1 MALDPKDTKT
11 LAALALHRFGL
22 GPRAGSVAA
31 IASDPRGALLAEL
44 DRPNAGRIAAADLM
58 DSGTAL
64 RSAVEFQQARRQ
76 MRREASGQNS
86 PQQKNARQEDAEQM
100 KAQPNNA
107 PPDNTQ
113 QKNAQPKNAKGNG
126 AGRPRP
132 TVGVAPQEIYIA
144 EAKAR
149 LDTALAAETGFTE
162 RLVWF
167 WSNHF
172 CVSADK
178 GQVRPIAGAFERE
191 AIRGHVLG
199 RFGDMLL
206 AVESHPAMLMYL
218 DNARSIGPNSPAG
231 RNRRRG
237 LNENLAREILE
248 LHTLGVRSVY
258 SQDDVT
264 SFAKVITGWTV
275 VPARQDPELGG
286 TFNFNPRM
294 HETGPQSVIG
304 KRYDAA
310 GVEQGR
316 RVLADLARHPATA
329 KHIAQKFARHFVSDE
344 PPPALVDRLTK
355 RFLDTGGDLKELAK
369 ALIRSDEA
377 WDASRTRIK
386 RPAEWIVGSLRALGA
401 NPPDVRPLVQAQNLL
416 GEPLWRP
423 PAPNGFADDNA
434 TWLDGLSQRLDL
446 ANQFA
451 RRNAGE
457 ADPMAVF
464 EQTVAPFASDE
475 TRRTI
480 TRAESRPQ
488 ALALLLMSPEFQRR

>member
-1 MALDPKDTKT
+1 MALDPKAQ
-11 LAALALHRFGL
+11 AALALHRFGL

-31 IASDPRGALLAEL
+31 MASDPRGALIAEL
-44 DRPNAGRIAAADLM
+44 DRPNVGRIAAPDLM
-58 DSGTAL
+58 TSGAAA
-64 RSAVEFQQARRQ
+64 RAAVEFREAQRQ
-76 MRREASGQNS
+76 MRREAGG
-86 PQQKNARQEDAEQM
+86 KN
-100 KAQPNNA
+100 
-107 PPDNTQ
+107 
-113 QKNAQPKNAKGNG
+113 NAQPKNAQQKNAQKNAQQKNADGNG
-126 AGRPRP
+126 TPRQRPS
-132 TVGVAPQEIYIA
+132 VGIAPQELYLT

-149 LDTALAAETGFTE
+149 LDAALAADIGFVE
-162 RLVWF
+162 RLTWF

-178 GQVRPIAGAFERE
+178 AQVRPIAGAFERE
-191 AIRGHVLG
+191 AIQAHVLG

-206 AVESHPAMLMYL
+206 AVESHPAMLIYL
-218 DNARSIGPNSPAG
+218 DNARSIGPNSRAG
-231 RNRRRG
+231 QNRRRG

-258 SQDDVT
+258 TQDDVT
-264 SFAKVITGWTV
+264 SFAKVITGWSV
-275 VPARQDPELGG
+275 VPPRQDPARGG
-286 TFNFNPRM
+286 EFTFNPRM
-294 HETGPQSVIG
+294 HEPGPQTIIG
-304 KRYDAA
+304 KRYNEP

-329 KHIAQKFARHFVSDE
+329 KHIAQKFARHFVADE
-344 PPPALVDRLTK
+344 PAPALVERLSK

-369 ALIRSDEA
+369 ALVASDEA
-377 WDASRTRIK
+377 WDEKRARIK
-386 RPAEWIVGSLRALGA
+386 RPAEWIVGSLRAIGA
-401 NPPDVRPLVQAQNLL
+401 KPADARPVVQAQNLL

-446 ANQFA
+446 ANQMA
-451 RRNAGE
+451 RRNAGD

-464 EQTVAPFASDE
+464 EATLAPIASED

-480 TRAESRPQ
+480 ARAESRPQ